1 MSIGKVL
8 IISTCYIIGYLL
20 VSDFIL
26 NNGHICKA
34 AFISSLV
41 PHLNQIQQKQLLK
54 AVYLFHK
61 KKMNTCK

>member
-41 PHLNQIQQKQLLK
+41 PHLNQIQQKTFENSISFL
-54 AVYLFHK
+54 Y